1 METLKYCKV
10 RDVKSIARAHADDAG
25 IDFYI
30 PEDID
35 EKTWGDKCDVTKCY
49 PAAAFDSK
57 NILQSFILKPG
68 QSVLIPS
75 GIHVKIPHGYAL
87 IYMNKSGVASKKH
100 LHVGACVTGNTE
112 IKTNKGLFSAV
123 TLTKD
128 FCENNDI
135 LVYTKNL
142 QTNNIEQH
150 KCDGFRQVKTSKC
163 IRVTFDDGS
172 VIEGD
177 EEHQILIDGKW
188 IMLKDLQ

>member
-1 METLKYCKV
+1 METLKYTKV
-10 RDVKSIARAHADDAG
+10 RKVKSIARAHAEDAG

-30 PEDID
+30 PEDLTMEQMK
-35 EKTWGDKCDVTKCY
+35 EKLATTGSDVVINMDGDFIKSFEL
-49 PAAAFDSK
+49 AAGHS
-57 NILQSFILKPG
+57 I
-68 QSVLIPS
+68 LIPS

-87 IYMNKSGVASKKH
+87 IYMNKSGIASKRH

-142 QTNNIEQH
+142 QNNNIEQH

-188 IMLKDLQ
+188 IMLKDL

>member
-1 METLKYCKV
+1 MLKYTKV
-10 RDVKSIARAHADDAG
+10 RKVKSIARAHAEDAG

-30 PEDID
+30 PEDLNAEEFIS
-35 EKTWGDKCDVTKCY
+35 KILVTK
-49 PAAAFDSK
+49 DNVDLSVDENGIIT
-57 NILQSFILKPG
+57 NITLKAG

-188 IMLKDLQ
+188 IMLKDL

>member
-1 METLKYCKV
+1 METLKYTAVRKV
-10 RDVKSIARAHADDAG
+10 KDLNRAHPTDAG

-30 PEDID
+30 PEDLSVAD
-35 EKTWGDKCDVTKCY
+35 FAPKCQTTGDDLMITLNEQK
-49 PAAAFDSK
+49 
-57 NILQSFILKPG
+57 FIKDIVLKPG

-87 IYMNKSGVASKKH
+87 IYFNKSGVASKKH

-128 FCENNDI
+128 FCENNNI

-142 QTNNIEQH
+142 QTNVIEQH
-150 KCDGFRQVKTSKC
+150 KCDGFRQVKMAKC

-172 VIEGD
+172 VVEGD
-177 EEHQILIDGKW
+177 EEHQILIDNKW
-188 IMLKDLQ
+188 VMLKDL

>member
-100 LHVGACVTGNTE
+100 LYVGACVVDENYQGECHLNLTNVGDCNITVEAGDKIVQGLVVPINYCQTE
-112 IKTNKGLFSAV
+112 EISSLEELYRDCTSDRGAGGFGSSG
-123 TLTKD
+123 TK
-128 FCENNDI
+128 
-135 LVYTKNL
+135 
-142 QTNNIEQH
+142 
-150 KCDGFRQVKTSKC
+150 
-163 IRVTFDDGS
+163 
-172 VIEGD
+172 
-177 EEHQILIDGKW
+177 
-188 IMLKDLQ
+188 